1 MNAVNPNF
9 RALTQFS
16 TLPPGYCT
24 LPIRD
29 DASAPHLNV
38 GEFAV
43 IDTTDCQLQRGE
55 LYAIEY
61 STNQA
66 ARRTAR

>member
-16 TLPPGYCT
+16 TLPPSYCT

-43 IDTTDCQLQRGE
+43 IDTTDLPIAEG
-55 LYAIEY
+55 
-61 STNQA
+61 
-66 ARRTAR
+66 